1 MNTSHDLAGDDPCA
15 AASSTARAPLRLKD
29 RILDCLPAGRYA
41 FTALLR
47 LLDVVE
53 TDAVPTA
60 AVECRAQPRLLVNPG
75 FVARHAETPEKL
87 MMLVMHELHHLLLG
101 HTRRL
106 PAVTPADNLVLD
118 AVINALLAKMFPQPE
133 YLALLTD
140 FYDEDAFPQ
149 CLLRPPP
156 LWGWGSGWGRGALS
170 PAQVPLPSGLRRPF
184 RGAQAAREVY
194 RALYSSE
201 GASEADLRRL
211 VPLLGG
217 AAAKGV
223 ALLGDHQHSARGEA
237 TDSSRLMAEAVAGVV
252 RTWPTPPEPLKGRS
266 LEGMLQEARLLP
278 HRKPGNRA
286 LLRGLIERIAGVGG
300 AGPQRRWPRT
310 VELDADSPIPTLS
323 RRTVVLRALGAP
335 AMLHPARVPHQAP
348 QPDAEPVRLYLDVS
362 GSMDGLRESLYG
374 AALDCRAWL
383 HPVVHLF
390 STQVEDVTLAELAA
404 GVCRTTGGTDLRC
417 VIEHMRRHRVRRA
430 VLVTDGYVGA
440 PAGADAQVLQAVR
453 LGVAY
458 VPGHDTRALRPYCGA
473 EVLLDANEEKRT

>member
-1 MNTSHDLAGDDPCA
+1 MSIKN
-15 AASSTARAPLRLKD
+15 

-87 MMLVMHELHHLLLG
+87 MMLVMHELHHVLLG

-118 AVINALLAKMFPQPE
+118 AVINALLSKMFPQPE
-133 YLALLTD
+133 YLALFTD
-140 FYDEDAFPQ
+140 FYDDAHFPA

-156 LWGWGSGWGRGALS
+156 DWTWGFAPLP
-170 PAQVPLPSGLRRPF
+170 PARVPLPAALQSAFPGV
-184 RGAQAAREVY
+184 QAAREVY

-211 VPLLGG
+211 VPQLERT
-217 AAAKGV
+217 GV
-223 ALLGDHQHSARGEA
+223 EFTRLLGDHAHSARGEA
-237 TDSSRLMAEAVAGVV
+237 TESSRVLARAVVEV
-252 RTWPTPPEPLKGRS
+252 LRKWPTPPAPLKGRS
-266 LEGMLQEARLLP
+266 LEGLLQEARLVP
-278 HRKPGNRA
+278 RRGPRNRA
-286 LLRGLIERIAGVGG
+286 VLRRLIERIAGAG
-300 AGPQRRWPRT
+300 AAAPQVPRPGT
-310 VELDADSPIPTLS
+310 VEQSVDTPVPALS
-323 RRTVVLRALGAP
+323 RRATVLRALGAP
-335 AMLHPARVPHQAP
+335 VLLHPGTVPRP
-348 QPDAEPVRLYLDVS
+348 DRFPDAERVHLYLDVS
-362 GSMDGLRESLYG
+362 GSMDGLREALYG

-390 STQVEDVTLAELAA
+390 STRIDDVTLAELAA
-404 GVCRTTGGTDLRC
+404 GVCRSTGGTDLRC
-417 VIEHMRRHRVRRA
+417 VTAHLRRHRVRRA
-430 VLVTDGYVGA
+430 VLITDGYVGD
-440 PAGADAQVLQAVR
+440 PAGADAQVLRAVR

-458 VPGHDTRALRPYCGA
+458 VPGHDTRSLRPYANA
-473 EVLLDANEEKRT
+473 EVLLDANEERGAR